1 MQLTIQDFTSPL
13 KNVDKGRILQPLVE
27 HACHT
32 ILGAGKRNI
41 QVSNAVMI
49 KSPLATTTYLTI
61 PGLAYFCMRLIR
73 RTLLDLYSAVQSQTL
88 TGITQQNMTT
98 IAKDLTSSIFRMVS
112 GKTTSNYFADYT
124 NLLQGITARGFRW
137 VANERRTTWFPSKE
151 GSPLLP
157 PAMIYQCPSFN
168 PVKKWARTHM
178 QGAQAADIPGGEHE
192 GEPGEHAP
200 LLPGPDPIAGPDGG
214 AAAAA
219 DPPAAPAPRSGPCG
233 AFPASLN
240 DYQCPAWSNACA
252 DPTHACVPS
261 FYAGDHQGQGEFPE
275 IFPSGDQSIRRP
287 HDERLICV
295 CRPPPY
301 GPPEPEPGSDDDDDD
316 EPGFIGGSL
325 SALRRRFATGM
336 GARVQVGVGGLRRA
350 LRVKDV
356 WVPGIAQTHN
366 QPGYYGYFQ
375 GVTGCGMYGCT
386 PMRMSTTDICPKTS
400 PVVNFCGKPENE
412 SLYYGNEGRGIALWP
427 NKGKKTCARKG
438 NSLSLGDNWCGI
450 RSHDECTDIKNQD
463 LCSMAYTI
471 ADDKQIQA
479 WNNTPVLK
487 SHRHLVKGDALKCK
501 WADGKCNAPIPP
513 SGAAWREWKEKASA
527 VDSVCP
533 ACPTGTCRANI
544 FSNYRREHNIHPLR
558 CAVRGECPPGY
569 TKIGI

>member
-1 MQLTIQDFTSPL
+1 MQFTIQDFTSPL
-13 KNVDKGRILQPLVE
+13 KNVDKGNLLQPLVNT
-27 HACHT
+27 ACRT
-32 ILGAGKRNI
+32 ILGGGKRNI
-41 QVSNAVMI
+41 QVSNAIMI

-73 RTLLDLYSAVQSQTL
+73 RTLLDLYSAKIQ
-88 TGITQQNMTT
+88 GINMTT
-98 IAKDLTSSIFRMVS
+98 IAKDLTRSIFSMVS
-112 GKTTSNYFADYT
+112 AKTTSTYFADYQ

-137 VANERRTTWFPSKE
+137 VANERRTTWFPSRE

-168 PVKKWARTHM
+168 PAKKWARTHM
-178 QGAQAADIPGGEHE
+178 EGAQADDIPGPGQHE
-192 GEPGEHAP
+192 GEPREDEP
-200 LLPGPDPIAGPDGG
+200 LLPGPEPVAGPDG
-214 AAAAA
+214 
-219 DPPAAPAPRSGPCG
+219 DPAVAPDGPAAPNPRRGPCEAG
-233 AFPASLN
+233 YADLHT
-240 DYQCPAWSNACA
+240 YQCPAWSNVCA
-252 DPTHACVPS
+252 DPTHGCVPF
-261 FYAGDHQGQGEFPE
+261 FYAGNNQDQGQFPFA
-275 IFPSGDQSIRRP
+275 IHQPDRRFRGP
-287 HDERLICV
+287 HDTRLKCE

-301 GPPEPEPGSDDDDDD
+301 GPAEPESDPGL
-316 EPGFIGGSL
+316 IGSSL

-336 GARVQVGVGGLRRA
+336 GARAQVGVDGLRRA

-375 GVTGCGMYGCT
+375 GVDGCGMYGCT
-386 PMRMSTTDICPKTS
+386 PMRMGTTDICPKTS

-412 SLYYGNEGRGIALWP
+412 SLYYGNQGRGIALWP
-427 NKGKKTCARKG
+427 NKGKKTCARKE

-450 RSHDECTDIKNQD
+450 RSHDECTDIKNQN

-533 ACPTGTCRANI
+533 ACPTGTCRLNI
-544 FSNYRREHNIHPLR
+544 YSNFRREHNIHPLR
-558 CAVRGECPPGY
+558 CAVNGECPTGY
-569 TKIGI
+569 TKIGVL